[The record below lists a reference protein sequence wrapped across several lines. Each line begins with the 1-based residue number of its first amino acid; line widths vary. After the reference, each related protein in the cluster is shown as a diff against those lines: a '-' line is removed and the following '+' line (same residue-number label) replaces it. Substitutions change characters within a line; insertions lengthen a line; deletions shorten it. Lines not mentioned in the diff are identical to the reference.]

1 MHGFIRNRLED
12 LLSAE
17 RPVAGSED
25 QTDHIASCSE
35 CASELEMFKSQS
47 QMLRTLRASE
57 ELEPAPGFYAR
68 VLQRIEARAKE
79 SIWASLIYS
88 PVSSRIAYASLT
100 LALVAGSYFIAAET
114 RDGHLG
120 NRIVARAHYDAPVTG
135 SVAEQ
140 RDAVLENFASH

>member
-17 RPVAGSED
+17 RPIAEKD
-25 QTDHIASCSE
+25 DHADHIGSCSE
-35 CASELEMFKSQS
+35 CASELEMFKAQG
-47 QMLRTLRASE
+47 QMLRMLRAPE
-57 ELEPAPGFYAR
+57 GLEPTPGFYAR
-68 VLQRIEARAKE
+68 VLQRIEGRAKE

-88 PVSSRIAYASLT
+88 PVSSRIAYVSLT

-114 RDGHLG
+114 REGHVRNG
-120 NRIVARAHYDAPVTG
+120 MVAQAHYDAPVTG